1 MSNQF
6 VKIGSD
12 GKPLKPNHPII
23 IDGELEGSLDY
34 DVDLNRWNINYFG
47 LNRLRLLALFGA
59 NEITPAEMS
68 EFWANLETSR
78 NADDFGDESKDDIS
92 DASVIRAISLNTKF
106 NAYLNSVAHG
116 TMQPETHDGVL
127 WLLPFVDLNK
137 TASRLEAVKFANAVD
152 AALDILK
159 GEIIQILSDE
169 QYTYYDNF
177 VAWMLDDENWHE
189 IGFNF

>member
-12 GKPLKPNHPII
+12 GKPLKPAHPVIET
-23 IDGELEGSLDY
+23 GELAGSLNY
-34 DVDLNRWNINYFG
+34 EVDNNRWNINYFG

-78 NADDFGDESKDDIS
+78 NADDFGDESKEDIS
-92 DASVIRAISLNTKF
+92 DASVIRVISLNTKF
-106 NAYLNSVAHG
+106 NSYLNSVSA
-116 TMQPETHDGVL
+116 TESPNGVL
-127 WLLPFVDLNK
+127 WLRPFVDLNK
-137 TASRLEAVKFANAVD
+137 TASRLQATMFANCVD
-152 AALDILK
+152 NAINTLK
-159 GEIIQILSDE
+159 GEMIQILSYE
-169 QYTYYDNF
+169 QYTYYENF
-177 VAWMLDDENWHE
+177 VGWMLDDENWYE